1 MARTPARRTRPRTPE
16 TEPVEIRLIARDGI
30 TQHLAAQ
37 IAAAIPGCTTRYYPS
52 RKTPG
57 DTIAYLRAELP
68 TPPAINP

>member
-1 MARTPARRTRPRTPE
+1 MPRTPARRAPAPE

-37 IAAAIPGCTTRYYPS
+37 IAAAIPACTTPRFYPS

-57 DTIAYLRAELP
+57 QTIAYLRATLP

>member
-1 MARTPARRTRPRTPE
+1 MPRTPARRTRVPE

-37 IAAAIPGCTTRYYPS
+37 IAAAIPGCTTPRYYPS

-57 DTIAYLRAELP
+57 QTMAYLRAELP
-68 TPPAINP
+68 TPPALNP